1 MDKYLIDT
9 SSLLSLVRYFHP
21 FDKDEKLYAIIKKM
35 FDEKQCLI
43 LESVFTESGHVA
55 GGIILKKYSF
65 LKKIK
70 REKNID
76 IISPKLHKK
85 IDDNWVI
92 QKQKNKLNS
101 DIEYETQ
108 KNDELGKADF
118 QLIFMALNKREELA
132 KLEPNLIP
140 NDKQDFTIVSEES
153 RSSNNNKL
161 FKKIPI
167 ICKEEKIPCITL
179 PKMLEKIGLRIEYH

>member
-43 LESVFTESGHVA
+43 LESVFTESKYVA
-55 GGIILKKYSF
+55 EGIILKKYSF
-65 LKKIK
+65 LKEIK
-70 REKNID
+70 YEKNID
-76 IISPKLHKK
+76 IISPKLHEK
-85 IDDNWVI
+85 INDNWVI
-92 QKQKNKLNS
+92 KKQKNKLNS

-132 KLEPNLIP
+132 KLKPNLIP